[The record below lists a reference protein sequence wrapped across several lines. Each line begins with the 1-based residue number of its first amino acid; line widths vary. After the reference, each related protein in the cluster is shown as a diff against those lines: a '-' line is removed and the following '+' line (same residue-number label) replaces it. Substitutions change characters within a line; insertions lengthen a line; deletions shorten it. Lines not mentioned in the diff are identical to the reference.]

1 MFARGQKQARTATA
15 PLSDTGVFSGVH
27 ATFMLCDVVS
37 PGYLCDV
44 VTFRFEKSRSA
55 PLCALCRLSAPARQV
70 AVFTCRL
77 LAAAAVE
84 EEEEDAAVRQS
95 AIC

>member
-1 MFARGQKQARTATA
+1 MLHRP
-15 PLSDTGVFSGVH
+15 PLSDTGVFSGVP

-44 VTFRFEKSRSA
+44 VTFRFGNSRSA
-55 PLCALCRLSAPARQV
+55 PLYALRRLSAPARQV

-77 LAAAAVE
+77 AAAAVE
-84 EEEEDAAVRQS
+84 EDAATRQS